1 MWASPR
7 AEAVP
12 CPRCGDPATG
22 VHSRYERR
30 LADSPVAGRK
40 LVLRLRVRRWFC
52 DGTACLVKTFAEQ
65 VDGLTVRDGRR
76 RPLLRAMLERIAVA
90 LAGRAGSR
98 LATSLS
104 APASRST
111 LLRLVMSLPGPSAVT
126 PKVLGV
132 DDFALR
138 GGQHYGTV
146 LIDCETGEPL
156 ELLPGRDSQTLAD
169 WLTAHPGVEV
179 VCRDRSGAYADGV
192 RLGAPAATQV
202 ADRFQLWQNIAKA
215 VERCVTRHRGC
226 LRATEPGAPDS
237 DTAHLHSQQE
247 EPAGRFAQRARL
259 HHAKVHELL
268 AQGHSIRGIARG
280 LGWGQ
285 KAVQR
290 YARAATWQDIVDGK
304 WKGPRSSK
312 LDPFK
317 PYLQGELLPEW
328 IAAVRADDLPGLT
341 SFANG
346 LQSDLD
352 AVTAGLTTPW
362 NSGPVEGRVN
372 HIKMIKRQ
380 MFGRAGL
387 ALLRKRVLLTAVR
400 H

>member
-1 MWASPR
+1 MLLPHLTGVLVDRVEVVGGAVWMWASPR

-12 CPRCGDPATG
+12 CPRCGDPATR

-90 LAGRAGSR
+90 LAGRAGPR

-111 LLRLVMSLPGPSAVT
+111 LLRLVMSLPDPSAVT

-132 DDFALR
+132 D
-138 GGQHYGTV
+138 
-146 LIDCETGEPL
+146 
-156 ELLPGRDSQTLAD
+156 
-169 WLTAHPGVEV
+169 
-179 VCRDRSGAYADGV
+179 
-192 RLGAPAATQV
+192 
-202 ADRFQLWQNIAKA
+202 
-215 VERCVTRHRGC
+215 
-226 LRATEPGAPDS
+226 
-237 DTAHLHSQQE
+237 
-247 EPAGRFAQRARL
+247 
-259 HHAKVHELL
+259 ELL

-285 KAVQR
+285 KTVQR

-304 WKGPRSSK
+304 WKGPRSNK

-317 PYLQGELLPEW
+317 PYLQQRWESGCTNALQLHREIVVLGYPGAYGQVRAYLEQRRLNPEAIAPAPPTVRRVTGWLTRHPDTLAEDDQPRLKAVLEQCPELRAAAGHVRAFGEMMTKLQGELLPEW

-352 AVTAGLTTPW
+352 AVTAGLTTTW